1 MNVYFS
7 FTFGNFLLCS
17 LFSYT
22 YTYVFDIYCFS
33 QYIFP
38 FYNIPITRSLLFV
51 FTHRCPRTRESGLNG
66 VFLSR
71 NGGEKDSEKYSG
83 CNSFLRLY
91 DTMLNF
97 VENLLENDR
106 SLVLIEGLS
115 HFLTNF
121 LQNLASCQT
130 SFSYEFFKLTNSV
143 RAVFTVTRKLS
154 SFPQLL
160 SKEQYV

>member
-97 VENLLENDR
+97 VENLALVKHDR

-115 HFLTNF
+115 HFLTIF
-121 LQNLASCQT
+121 STKFSIVYET
-130 SFSYEFFKLTNSV
+130 SFSYF
-143 RAVFTVTRKLS
+143 
-154 SFPQLL
+154 LL
-160 SKEQYV
+160 N